1 MKKTFLLIAL
11 SALFVLVDGCRR
23 EDFREH
29 TFEIPGMTSEN
40 IDTIKNAIYVYGGVV
55 RNSLEFNLE
64 NKTLKVRFDSMKVAQ
79 TNIRMAIEEKGV
91 EQITEIHFVK
101 SGGVNITTDKEVG
114 APEIK
119 ERV

>member
-11 SALFVLVDGCRR
+11 SALFVLLNGCRR

-55 RNSLEFNLE
+55 KDSLEFNLD
-64 NKTLKVRFDSMKVAQ
+64 NKTLKVRFDSMKIAQ
-79 TNIRMAIEEKGV
+79 TNIRMAIEEKGIKV
-91 EQITEIHFVK
+91 TYPEKKVTYPMMIGEPAGYINTR
-101 SGGVNITTDKEVG
+101 DKEV
-114 APEIK
+114 K
-119 ERV
+119 